1 MNILTCIVCEDE
13 KLQRERIVS
22 YLENL
27 LSNFKITYEILEFES
42 GEILLNNYP
51 SQAEIIFLDIQ
62 MQGCTG
68 METARQIRSF
78 NEEVEIVFI
87 TGLTEY
93 MQEGYEVSATRYLVK
108 PVEYERFQQQ
118 IGPCIEKIIK
128 KRENYIWIRSGY
140 SDYKV
145 RIESIYCI
153 ETIGRKVQVY
163 TTGGEYSTY
172 MNMKN
177 LEQELESEN
186 FFRCHK
192 GVLINLNYIE
202 SIGKDFVIIKEQKIL
217 VSRLKMKVLREK
229 FAAVIGE

>member
-1 MNILTCIVCEDE
+1 MFTCVVCEDE

-22 YLENL
+22 YLEKL
-27 LSNFKITYEILEFES
+27 LSHFKITYEILQFER

-62 MQGCTG
+62 MQGCSG

-93 MQEGYEVSATRYLVK
+93 MQEGYEVNATRYLVK
-108 PVEYERFQQQ
+108 PVEYELFQKQ
-118 IGPCIEKIIK
+118 IQPCMEKIIK

-163 TTGGEYSTY
+163 TTHGEYSTY

-177 LEQELESEN
+177 LEQELESES

>member
-1 MNILTCIVCEDE
+1 MLTCIICEDE
-13 KLQRERIVS
+13 KLQREKISS
-22 YLENL
+22 YLDNL
-27 LSNFKITYEILEFES
+27 LSEFKIAYEILEFES
-42 GEILLNNYP
+42 GEMLITNYP

-62 MQGCTG
+62 MQGCSG
-68 METARQIRSF
+68 METARQIRTF

-93 MQEGYEVSATRYLVK
+93 MQEGYEVNAKRYLVK
-108 PVEYERFQQQ
+108 PVEYDVFQQQ
-118 IGPCIEKIIK
+118 IQPCIEKLINR
-128 KRENYIWIRSGY
+128 RESYIWIRSGY

-153 ETIGRKVQVY
+153 ETVGRKVQVY
-163 TTGGEYSTY
+163 TTKGEYSTY
-172 MNMKN
+172 MNIKN
-177 LEQELESEN
+177 LEQELENEN

-202 SIGKDFVIIKEQKIL
+202 SIGKDFVIIKDQKIL
-217 VSRLKMKVLREK
+217 TSRLKMKVLREK